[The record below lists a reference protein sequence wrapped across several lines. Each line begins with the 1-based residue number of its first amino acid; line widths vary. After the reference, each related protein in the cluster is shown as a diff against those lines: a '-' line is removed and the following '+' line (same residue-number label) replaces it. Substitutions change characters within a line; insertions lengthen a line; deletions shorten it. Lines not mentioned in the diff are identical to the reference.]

1 MPVDELAR
9 GATAVLRLA
18 AELRAAHAATDT
30 GRGVARERREARD
43 AAHVRGQNVQYE
55 AHHYEKEIQG
65 RKKFRSAYPDADLGL
80 ATADLPEPVAERH
93 AAMLRLLE
101 EELKARQAGERG
113 LRGKAEQK
121 DQAREQVT
129 ERLDLLKAWERG
141 FDPIVKGAAA
151 LAEKLAAEEAKAEA
165 EEKGMTGEKG
175 AEEKGEGAAEKGE
188 GAAEG
193 GAAEPATKKR
203 KKK

>member
-18 AELRAAHAATDT
+18 AELRAAHAATDA

-65 RKKFRSAYPDADLGL
+65 RKKFRSAYPDADLSL

-175 AEEKGEGAAEKGE
+175 AEEKGEGAAEKGA

-193 GAAEPATKKR
+193 GAAEPATKKW

>member
-18 AELRAAHAATDT
+18 AELRAAHAATDA

-80 ATADLPEPVAERH
+80 AAADLPEPVAERH

-101 EELKARQAGERG
+101 EELKARQAGEQG

-141 FDPIVKGAAA
+141 FDPIAKGAAA
-151 LAEKLAAEEAKAEA
+151 LAEKLAAEEAKAEEA
-165 EEKGMTGEKG
+165 EEKGTVGEEKG
-175 AEEKGEGAAEKGE
+175 AGEKGE

-193 GAAEPATKKR
+193 GAAEPAAKKR